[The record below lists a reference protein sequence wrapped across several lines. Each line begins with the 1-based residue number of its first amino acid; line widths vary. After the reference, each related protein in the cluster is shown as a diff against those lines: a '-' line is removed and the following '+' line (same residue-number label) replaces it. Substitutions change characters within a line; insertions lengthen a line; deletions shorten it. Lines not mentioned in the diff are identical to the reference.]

1 MTSVKPSIGRAGA
14 IMMASLLL
22 SRFLGI
28 IRDMIMAWRF
38 GQNAETDAYRLAF
51 QVPDLLFYLVA
62 GGALSSAFI
71 PVFSEYLHTD
81 REEEAWT
88 LFSSVTTLMSVAILL
103 LIAVC
108 WIFAEPLARLVAPG
122 VDPQSLPLIAEMSRI
137 LLPAQFA
144 FFIGGLMFG
153 TLYSRQVFSVPG
165 LGPNVY
171 NLGIIFGAL
180 VISNFVV
187 PGVMGMTWGA
197 LVGAIL
203 GNLVIPFWAM
213 ARMGSRYRPMIDLSH
228 PGVRKVFKL
237 MIPVVA
243 GLSLP
248 SVYGLVLQYFGTFYR
263 QHGINTALDYANR
276 LMQAPLGV
284 FGQSLA
290 LAAFPALAQFYA
302 QKRMDAFGSQLQKT
316 LTTVV
321 YLSVPVAA
329 LFFFF
334 SEPVVDAFFQHGR
347 FTDANSKA
355 VAGCLQFFAIG
366 VAPWCLQ
373 PVLMRAYFAVQNT
386 VTPIVM
392 GTITT
397 LVFISLAATFTALKW
412 SYIYLPL
419 AGSIAAIVLVLML
432 VRGVGKFAVDLHP
445 PELVRDSAKALTA
458 AIAACLLPWL
468 VWRYGGTA
476 VTGVTGAA
484 SLALLTLVVLLV
496 GWTYY
501 AVTKALKMP
510 QTAYIE
516 RALAKIG
523 RPAPDQPA
531 E

>member
-1 MTSVKPSIGRAGA
+1 MTSIKPNIGRAGA

-28 IRDMIMAWRF
+28 VRDMIMAWRF

-51 QVPDLLFYLVA
+51 QIPDLLFYLVA

-71 PVFSEYLHTD
+71 PVFSEYLHTE
-81 REEEAWT
+81 REDEAWS
-88 LFSSVTTLMSVAILL
+88 LFSSVTTIMSTAILV
-103 LIAVC
+103 LIGICWVFAV
-108 WIFAEPLARLVAPG
+108 PLAKAVAPG
-122 VDPQSLPLIAEMSRI
+122 ASPASLPLIAEMSRI

-197 LVGAIL
+197 LIGAML
-203 GNLVIPFWAM
+203 GNLLIPMWAM
-213 ARMGSRYRPMIDLSH
+213 ARIGSRFRPSFDLKH

-248 SVYGLVLQYFGTFYR
+248 SVYGLVLQYFGTLYH

-316 LTTVV
+316 LSTVI

-334 SEPVVDAFFQHGR
+334 AEPVVDAFFQHGR

-355 VAGCLQFFAIG
+355 VSGCLQYFSIG

-386 VTPIVM
+386 ITPIVM

-397 LVFISLAATFTALKW
+397 IVFVALSAVFTAAKL
-412 SYIYLPL
+412 SFVYLPL
-419 AGSIAAIVLVLML
+419 AGSIASVVLVLML
-432 VRGVGKFAVDLHP
+432 VSGVGKFTSDLHP
-445 PELVRDSAKALTA
+445 ADLTTNAMKALA
-458 AIAACLLPWL
+458 SAVVACLIPWL
-468 VWRYGGTA
+468 VWKSS
-476 VTGVTGAA
+476 GAA
-484 SLALLTLVVLLV
+484 LTNLSGIASVIALGVVVLFV
-496 GWTYY
+496 GWAYY
-501 AVTKALKMP
+501 AITKLFKMP
-510 QTAYIE
+510 QTAYVE
-516 RALAKIG
+516 RALAKLG
-523 RPAPDQPA
+523 RSSENQPA